1 MQRNIWN
8 WQNCL
13 SKRKL
18 GLIGRGGKNV
28 KTDCKCIEALHSP
41 HTVPQQFQLFAT
53 CLRCLSS
60 CIRQSVTFT
69 FLSVWCRFS
78 YEAANCCCLTILCSL
93 LAFPVSVSQPCWQ
106 FFPTG
111 WHPVLCL
118 MQLVDC
124 HKCLDITAKRKY
136 FMVSKPMDL
145 C

>member
-1 MQRNIWN
+1 MAANVVALYCSPSLP
-8 WQNCL
+8 QNQCCCCGN
-13 SKRKL
+13 S
-18 GLIGRGGKNV
+18 
-28 KTDCKCIEALHSP
+28 TFC
-41 HTVPQQFQLFAT
+41 FASAVFYENFR
-53 CLRCLSS
+53 CFRMHLRRCCTSSS
-60 CIRQSVTFT
+60 CIRQSVTFA
-69 FLSVWCRFS
+69 FLSVWCRLS
-78 YEAANCCCLTILCSL
+78 YEAANCCCLAILCSL
-93 LAFPVSVSQPCWQ
+93 LAFPVSVSQSCWQ